1 MSSTPPKISRRE
13 LLTKGAKAAAAL
25 SVSAALTGAEAE
37 AQRVGAGRGC
47 AAQARKGGA
56 AARLDEFAE
65 RHLGEVG
72 APGMTLAVADRAGA
86 VRVSTYGFADAK
98 AGARVRPETLFEIG
112 SVSKSFA
119 AVALL
124 QMHDEGRV
132 DLHRPVAEYLPW
144 LRLEQNHGAV
154 TAHHLL
160 SHTSGLQGAP
170 LLPESIAAG
179 LKTFYRPGER
189 FVYSNIGY
197 LILGLL
203 VEALDRRPFADAL
216 AARVLKPLGMAS
228 SAPLID
234 YSLRPRMAVGY
245 APEFEDRPFPAR
257 GRLAEAPW
265 IEVDTAAGGVASNA
279 PEMVAYMRMILNR
292 GAGPPGARRVLSEA
306 SFELLTRPVVKAPFR
321 GEEAS
326 YTYGFWVSRDKAGS
340 THLRHTGGMVAF
352 SSSFDADLTAG
363 LAAFASVNA
372 SVGNY
377 RPVAV
382 TKYALEL
389 FNAERAGRELPAM
402 PEAAPPPDEVGNAA
416 DYAGT
421 YTAPDGKQL
430 VLVADGR
437 RLLLTNRGRAVALE
451 RSGGP
456 DSFIVRHPEF
466 ELFRLVF
473 GREGGAVVEAGHGAD
488 WYAGSRYKGARAFE
502 HPKEWDAYVG
512 RYRHESAWHG
522 SLRVVLRRGALWL
535 DGQRQLR
542 PLPDGSFSFGPP
554 DESPERVRFTD
565 VMGGRAMKMNFST
578 VEYHRTYM
586 P

>member
-1 MSSTPPKISRRE
+1 MPPKVSRRE
-13 LLTKGAKAAAAL
+13 LLKGGAKAAAVLAVFPAL
-25 SVSAALTGAEAE
+25 GAEAG
-37 AQRVGAGRGC
+37 AQRKAGARR
-47 AAQARKGGA
+47 AGGA
-56 AARLDEFAE
+56 KRGGAVGRLEEFVE
-65 RHLGEVG
+65 RHMNDTG
-72 APGMTLAVADRAGA
+72 APGMTVALADRDGG
-86 VRVSTYGFADAK
+86 STKLSYGFADTK
-98 AGARVRPETLFEIG
+98 TRARVNPETLFEIG

-119 AVALL
+119 GVALL

-144 LRLEQNHGAV
+144 LKLEQRHGAV

-170 LLPESIAAG
+170 LLPESLANG
-179 LKTFYRPGER
+179 LETFSTPGEK

-216 AARVLKPLGMAS
+216 TARVLKPLGMSA
-228 SAPLID
+228 SAPVID
-234 YSLRPRMAVGY
+234 NRLRPRMAVGY

-257 GRLAEAPW
+257 GALAEAAW
-265 IEVDTAAGGVASNA
+265 IEVDTAAGGVASTA
-279 PEMVAYMRMILNR
+279 TDMVAYMRMLLNR
-292 GAGPPGARRVLSEA
+292 GTGPGGRRVISES

-321 GEEAS
+321 GEEAG
-326 YTYGFWVSRDKAGS
+326 YTYGFWVSQDKSGS

-352 SSSFDADLTAG
+352 SSSFDADLTNG

-372 SVGNY
+372 RLGGY

-389 FNAERAGRELPAM
+389 FAAERAGRELPAM
-402 PEAAPPPDEVGNAA
+402 PEAPPAPEEVKNAA

-421 YTAPDGKQL
+421 FTAPGGRQL
-430 VLVADGR
+430 VLAAQGQ
-437 RLLLTNRGRAVALE
+437 RLLLTNKGRAVALE

-456 DSFIVRHPEF
+456 DSFIVKHPEF

-473 GREGGAVVEAGHGAD
+473 GREGGEVVEAGHGAD
-488 WYAGSRYKGARAFE
+488 WYAAGRYKGARTFE
-502 HPKEWDAYVG
+502 YPKEWDAYVG
-512 RYRHESAWHG
+512 RYRHESPWYG
-522 SLRVVLRRGALWL
+522 STRVVLRRGALWL
-535 DGQRQLR
+535 DGEERLR
-542 PLPDGSFSFGPP
+542 PLPDGSFSPGLP
-554 DESPERVRFTD
+554 DETPERVRFTH
-565 VMGGRAMKMNFST
+565 VTGGRALRMNLST

>member
-1 MSSTPPKISRRE
+1 MPPKISRRE
-13 LLTKGAKAAAAL
+13 LLKGGAKAAAAL
-25 SVSAALTGAEAE
+25 SVYPALAGEAE
-37 AQRVGAGRGC
+37 AQRA
-47 AAQARKGGA
+47 GGA
-56 AARLDEFAE
+56 RRRGAAGARVGGALARLDEFVG
-65 RHLGEVG
+65 RHMGETG
-72 APGMTLAVADRAGA
+72 APGMTLALADRAGA

-98 AGARVRPETLFEIG
+98 SGARVRPETLFEIG

-132 DLHRPVAEYLPW
+132 DLHRPVVEYLPW
-144 LRLEQNHGAV
+144 LKLEQRHGAL

-170 LLPESIAAG
+170 LLPESVAAG
-179 LKTFYRPGER
+179 LETFYKPGEK

-197 LILGLL
+197 LVLGLI
-203 VEALDRRPFADAL
+203 VETLDRRPFADAL
-216 AARVLKPLGMAS
+216 AARVLKPLGMTA

-234 YSLRPRMAVGY
+234 NSLRPRMAVGY

-257 GRLAEAPW
+257 GTLAEASW
-265 IEVDTAAGGVASNA
+265 VEVDTAAGGVAST
-279 PEMVAYMRMILNR
+279 PSDMVAYMRMILNR
-292 GAGPPGARRVLSEA
+292 GALPSGARRVISEA
-306 SFELLTRPVVKAPFR
+306 SFELLTRPVVEAPFR
-321 GEEAS
+321 GEDAD
-326 YTYGFWVSRDKAGS
+326 YTYGFWVSRDEAGA

-352 SSSFDADLTAG
+352 SSSFDADLTNG

-372 SVGNY
+372 RLGGY
-377 RPVAV
+377 RPVDV
-382 TKYALEL
+382 TNYAIEL
-389 FNAERAGRELPAM
+389 LSAERAGRELP
-402 PEAAPPPDEVGNAA
+402 PPPAAPPPPVQVKNAA
-416 DYAGT
+416 DYAGRYET
-421 YTAPDGKQL
+421 GDGRAL
-430 VLVADGR
+430 VLAAEGD

-488 WYAGSRYKGARAFE
+488 WYAGARHKGPRTFG

-512 RYRHESAWHG
+512 RYRHESPWYG
-522 SLRVVLRRGALWL
+522 SSRVVLRRGALWL
-535 DGQRQLR
+535 DGEQRLL
-542 PLPDGSFSFGPP
+542 PLPDGSFSLGPP
-554 DESPERVRFTD
+554 DDSPERVRFTH
-565 VMGGRAMKMNFST
+565 VMGGRAMRMNLST

>member
-1 MSSTPPKISRRE
+1 MPPKISRRQ
-13 LLTKGAKAAAAL
+13 LLKDGAKAAAAL
-25 SVSAALTGAEAE
+25 SVFPALTAEAA
-37 AQRVGAGRGC
+37 AQRRAGSRRGV
-47 AAQARKGGA
+47 AAGEKKGGA
-56 AARLDEFAE
+56 LALLDEFVG
-65 RHLGEVG
+65 RHMNDTG
-72 APGMTLAVADRAGA
+72 APGMTLALADRAGA
-86 VRVSTYGFADAK
+86 VRVSAYGYGDTK

-119 AVALL
+119 GVALL

-144 LRLEQNHGAV
+144 LKLEQRHGAV

-170 LLPESIAAG
+170 LLPESVAAG
-179 LKTFYRPGER
+179 LETFYRPGEK

-203 VEALDRRPFADAL
+203 VEALDRRPFAEAL
-216 AARVLKPLGMAS
+216 TARVLKPLGMTA
-228 SAPLID
+228 SAPVID
-234 YSLRPRMAVGY
+234 NRLRPRMAVGY

-257 GRLAEAPW
+257 GALAEAAW
-265 IEVDTAAGGVASNA
+265 IEVDTAAGGVASTA
-279 PEMVAYMRMILNR
+279 TDMVAYMRMLLN
-292 GAGPPGARRVLSEA
+292 GGTGPGVRRVISES

-321 GEEAS
+321 GEDAS
-326 YTYGFWVSRDKAGS
+326 YTYGFWVSRDKSNA

-352 SSSFDADLTAG
+352 SSSFDADLTNG

-372 SVGNY
+372 RLGGY

-389 FNAERAGRELPAM
+389 LAAERAGAELPAM
-402 PEAAPPPDEVGNAA
+402 PEAPPAPEEVKNAA

-421 YTAPDGKQL
+421 FTAPDGRQL
-430 VLVADGR
+430 VLAAQGR
-437 RLLLTNRGRAVALE
+437 RLLLTNKGRAVALE
-451 RSGGP
+451 RSGGA
-456 DSFIVRHPEF
+456 DSFIVKHPEF

-473 GREGGAVVEAGHGAD
+473 GREGGEVVEAGHGAD
-488 WYAGSRYKGARAFE
+488 WYAAGRYKGARAFE
-502 HPKEWDAYVG
+502 YPKEWDAYVG
-512 RYRHESAWHG
+512 RYRHESPWYG
-522 SLRVVLRRGALWL
+522 STRVVLRRGALWL
-535 DGQRQLR
+535 DGEEQLR
-542 PLPDGSFSFGPP
+542 PLPDGSFSPGPP
-554 DESPERVRFTD
+554 ADTPERVRFTH
-565 VMGGRAMKMNFST
+565 VAGGRALRMNLST

>member
-1 MSSTPPKISRRE
+1 MPPKISRRDI
-13 LLTKGAKAAAAL
+13 LKGGAQAAAAL
-25 SVSAALTGAEAE
+25 SVCKALGTEAE
-37 AQRVGAGRGC
+37 AQRRPVPR
-47 AAQARKGGA
+47 RRGA
-56 AARLDEFAE
+56 AAARAGGALERLDEFVA
-65 RHLGEVG
+65 RHMSETG
-72 APGMTLAVADRAGA
+72 APGMTLALADRGGT
-86 VRVSTYGFADAK
+86 VRVSTHGFADTK

-144 LRLEQNHGAV
+144 LKLEQSHGAV
-154 TAHHLL
+154 TTHHLL

-170 LLPESIAAG
+170 LLPESISAG
-179 LKTFYRPGER
+179 LETFYKPGEK

-197 LILGLL
+197 LILGL
-203 VEALDRRPFADAL
+203 VIEALDRRPFADAL
-216 AARVLKPLGMAS
+216 RERVLRPLGMTAS
-228 SAPLID
+228 SPVITN
-234 YSLRPRMAVGY
+234 SLRPRMAVGY

-257 GRLAEAPW
+257 GSLAEAAW
-265 IEVDTAAGGVASNA
+265 IEVDTAAGGVASTA
-279 PEMVAYMRMILNR
+279 SDMVAYMRMLISR
-292 GAGPPGARRVLSEA
+292 GAGPGARRVVSES

-326 YTYGFWVSRDKAGS
+326 YTYGVWVSRDKAGA

-352 SSSFDADLTAG
+352 SSSMDVDLTNG

-372 SVGNY
+372 RLGGY

-389 FNAERAGRELPAM
+389 LAAERAGRELPAP
-402 PEAAPPPDEVGNAA
+402 PEAAPPPDEVKNAA

-421 YTAPDGKQL
+421 YNTPDGRAL
-430 VLVADGR
+430 VLAAEGA
-437 RLLLTNRGRAVALE
+437 RLMLVNKGRAVALE

-456 DSFIVRHPEF
+456 DSFIVKHPEY

-473 GREGGAVVEAGHGAD
+473 GREGGAVVEAAHGAD
-488 WYAGSRYKGARAFE
+488 WYAGALYRGARSFE
-502 HPKEWDAYVG
+502 YPKEWEAYAG
-512 RYRHESAWHG
+512 RYRHESPWYG
-522 SLRVVLRRGALWL
+522 STRVVLRRGALWL
-535 DGQRQLR
+535 DGEERLQ
-542 PLPDGSFSFGPP
+542 PLADGSFSPGPP
-554 DESPERVRFTD
+554 AETPERVRFRE
-565 VMGGRAMKMNFST
+565 VMGGRAMRMNLST